1 MKTSVIKLLE
11 KYHLGELIAWV
22 DIIFIT
28 LEIGFIVL
36 CTWLIFKA
44 SHQLISNI
52 ETQVSNRSQGDD
64 VQRVQTLSR
73 VLRYVTSVGILAL
86 SVMIILSTVG
96 VSVAPL
102 IATAGLAGVA
112 IGFGAQT
119 LVKDYFTG
127 FVMLLEDQIRQGDI
141 VEIAGKNGTVE
152 EVTLRYIRLRD
163 YEGIVHFVPNSTI
176 TVVTNRTRNFS
187 YAVMDVL
194 ISSKQDIADANSALK
209 KIAQTLRNDPILK
222 KMILDDLEIAG
233 VETLSESSVTLRC
246 RLKVMPQYQAHI
258 RREFQ
263 GMIKVVFEQENIKSP
278 FVQ

>member
-1 MKTSVIKLLE
+1 
-11 KYHLGELIAWV
+11 
-22 DIIFIT
+22 
-28 LEIGFIVL
+28 
-36 CTWLIFKA
+36 
-44 SHQLISNI
+44 
-52 ETQVSNRSQGDD
+52 
-64 VQRVQTLSR
+64 
-73 VLRYVTSVGILAL
+73 
-86 SVMIILSTVG
+86 MIILSTVG

-194 ISSKQDIADANSALK
+194 ISHKQDITDANNALK

-263 GMIKVVFEQENIKSP
+263 GMIKVMFEQENIQSP

>member
-11 KYHLGELIAWV
+11 KYHLSELIAWV
-22 DIIFIT
+22 DIIFII

-52 ETQVSNRSQGDD
+52 ETQFSNRSQGDD

-73 VLRYVTSVGILAL
+73 VLRYVTSVGLLAL
-86 SVMIILSTVG
+86 SAMIILSTVG
-96 VSVAPL
+96 ISVAPL

-163 YEGIVHFVPNSTI
+163 YEGIVHFVPNSAI

-209 KIAQTLRNDPILK
+209 KIAQTLRNDPTLK

-233 VETLSESSVTLRC
+233 VEILSESSVTLRC

-263 GMIKVVFEQENIKSP
+263 GMIKVVFEQENIQSP